1 MLLAVSVCD
10 LCCNCPVPRQMAR
23 VQQLKSRQGVK
34 NLGLRKPS
42 RVIRVNTSSQGLGF
56 VEILEVTRVNQTNHT
71 H

>member
-1 MLLAVSVCD
+1 MLAVSVCD

-42 RVIRVNTSSQGLGF
+42 RVIRVNTSSQGLAF
-56 VEILEVTRVNQTNHT
+56 VGILWEVTRVNQTNHK

>member
-1 MLLAVSVCD
+1 
-10 LCCNCPVPRQMAR
+10 MAR

-56 VEILEVTRVNQTNHT
+56 VGILGR
-71 H
+71 

>member
-1 MLLAVSVCD
+1 MLAVSVCD
-10 LCCNCPVPRQMAR
+10 LCCSCPVPRQMER
-23 VQQLKSRQGVK
+23 IQQLKSRQVVK